1 MKTLWY
7 NLKKV
12 LFNVYLLVFFYFKKK
27 KKKRATDR
35 SCSVKCVYR
44 LNPFKWK
51 LKKKKRVPAV
61 QLCSCSNKINAVSS
75 SLSIYT
81 GTQLKNVHITRLPVP
96 IHSKCKTCWA
106 ADLTPAQNAIDRGTD
121 DMPKTGPFTKAN
133 EFKGMSFVLSCLQL
147 SSENGIEYNPIWV
160 SWIG

>member
-1 MKTLWY
+1 MKT
-7 NLKKV
+7 KQ
-12 LFNVYLLVFFYFKKK
+12 
-27 KKKRATDR
+27 
-35 SCSVKCVYR
+35 
-44 LNPFKWK
+44 
-51 LKKKKRVPAV
+51 KKKRVPAV

-147 SSENGIEYNPIWV
+147 SSENGIEYNQSHMGFMNWV
-160 SWIG
+160 TN